1 MKSFF
6 SSLGAIATVAQA
18 HTVIVTH
25 GNSPQVGLLALQAEA
40 YRAVSPYRLLPH
52 LQSYNF

>member
-18 HTVIVTH
+18 HTVIVTP
-25 GNSPQVGLLALQAEA
+25 GNGPQVGLLALQAEA